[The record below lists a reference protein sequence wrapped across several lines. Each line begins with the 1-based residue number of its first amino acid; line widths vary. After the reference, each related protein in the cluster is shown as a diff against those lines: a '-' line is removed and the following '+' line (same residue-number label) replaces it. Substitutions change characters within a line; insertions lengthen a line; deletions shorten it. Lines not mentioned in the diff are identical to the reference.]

1 MPTMLNVPET
11 AAEGEVVEVKILISH
26 PMETGFRTDRDGRRV
41 PRNIIHEVRCEY
53 EGTEVFRAELF
64 PAVTANPFLSFHLR
78 AGVSGEIAL
87 IWVDEA
93 GEEHRET
100 RRIEVA

>member
-53 EGTEVFRAELF
+53 GGETVFRAELF
-64 PAVTANPFLSFHLR
+64 PAVTANPFLSFFVR
-78 AGVSGEIAL
+78 AGASGDVTL
-87 IWVDEA
+87 VWVDEA
-93 GEEHRET
+93 GEEHREV
-100 RRIEVA
+100 RPIAVG